1 MTGRYSEA
9 VGEEPSFSVIL
20 WTTDV
25 SAFAGFLE
33 RVTGAVIEAIHP
45 GYASLR
51 AGASEIMLHAD
62 ESYRG
67 HPWYDALGREGAARG
82 IGAELRFRVP
92 DVPAGYSTALR
103 AGAQP
108 IAPPYESGTV
118 LECQVMGPDGFLLS
132 LWQPITI

>member
-1 MTGRYSEA
+1 MS
-9 VGEEPSFSVIL
+9 EEPTFSVIL

-25 SAFAGFLE
+25 PALAGFLE
-33 RVTGAVIEAIHP
+33 KVTGAVVEALHP

-51 AGASEIMLHAD
+51 AGDSEIMLHAD

-92 DVPAGYSTALR
+92 DVAAGYSLALR
-103 AGAQP
+103 AGAQA
-108 IAPPYESGTV
+108 IAPPYDSGGV

-132 LWQPITI
+132 LWQVLVI